1 MRKWRTSGW
10 VRMDRAPERFRN
22 SAFRCHP
29 PVPASF
35 AASSTP
41 TVMSPRTI
49 IRVAPLFRSVL
60 LFLGAISL
68 VEAQSSSPTAVGSIQ
83 GQVLNVSSGSFLN
96 NARVSVPGTSLETYT
111 NATGHYWLTQVPAG
125 ATAVEVRFL
134 GMEPQVVN
142 VTVPAGGVL
151 KQDFELNVTAGSAA
165 GKVVNLEPLSVEARA
180 MTGQAVAL
188 TEQRNAPN
196 IKNVISLDEFVDQ
209 AEGNIGEFIKYI
221 PGVDLQYNP
230 FSPQFVT
237 IRGMPASGTLI
248 QFDGTPTASALG
260 GTSRSFDVNTA
271 GSANIDRIE
280 VSKVPTP
287 DMPANA
293 VGGSINVISKSGF
306 SRKNPLFSYSTYLT
320 YNAIEGEFDPSLSKV
335 AGPDGKASKRPVQMA
350 YDLSYI
356 LPLKKNLAF
365 TFALTRAPRYN
376 QVEYRS
382 PTWSTVSGI
391 LAAYQNNELVS
402 DVDIRT
408 AKATVDW
415 KIGAN
420 STVQVSYYDMD
431 RRSLTRQVFTQFNPG
446 AGATGDP
453 TFIQGAA
460 TSVGSMAH
468 NLSGNQQYRA
478 LEVISAKY
486 RYDGPVWK
494 LDAFASRSD
503 GGTTVKDMDDGLFGT
518 IASSQTGLVIR
529 ADGLDRIGDR
539 GIPNLTATR
548 AGVAVSP
555 YDATSY
561 TIASA
566 TSAATDAKNTVT
578 SFGVNV
584 ARDFDFKVPTRLKF
598 GYYYEFMER
607 DNQGGVRTYTFTP
620 PGGAAARIA
629 SNHPVFN
636 DAYSSRAPL
645 TEVSGRSIPVRYL
658 SLAKLY
664 DLYVQNPSWFVLNE
678 ATAYTNQVNASIE
691 LEETI
696 DAFYARI
703 DSKFLDNRLWLVG
716 GVRYERTEDDGRG
729 PLNDLGATYQRD
741 ASGKFIRNPANNQLI
756 KITTNALANAR
767 LQYTERGVAK
777 KTDYDGLYPS
787 LNATYSFSDNIVLR
801 AGYARTIGRPEL
813 DDIIPSIIV
822 TDPNADAASRRITV
836 VDGNLAPWTA
846 DNFDLTFEVYDI
858 KGATASVSVFRK
870 DIANFFVDSET
881 QVTPAE
887 LTELGLS
894 NDYADYFI
902 RRTRN
907 GGTAEMT
914 GVELSYRQVLG
925 FIPVIGRRIQVF
937 GNLTSL
943 ALDGDNPEDFA
954 EFSPRNINGGISYAY
969 SKFVVKLGMHHN
981 KWVRR
986 SVAAQSA
993 NNLPNS
999 YNFRAPSTR
1008 WDFSAEYRLNRRLS
1022 LFYSVRNLTAEPVR
1036 LEIRSPGQPAY
1047 QRPRNYQFVAA
1058 NHTLGIK
1065 GTF

>member
-1 MRKWRTSGW
+1 MSKT
-10 VRMDRAPERFRN
+10 VRRA
-22 SAFRCHP
+22 
-29 PVPASF
+29 
-35 AASSTP
+35 
-41 TVMSPRTI
+41 
-49 IRVAPLFRSVL
+49 IRVGVFLFGCTSACL
-60 LFLGAISL
+60 LTL
-68 VEAQSSSPTAVGSIQ
+68 AQPANTGSIQ
-83 GQVLNVSSGSFLN
+83 GQILNASSGSFLN
-96 NARVSVPGTSLETYT
+96 NARVTIPGTTIEGFT
-111 NATGHYWLTQVPAG
+111 NETGHYWLTNVPVG
-125 ATAVEVRFL
+125 SATVEVRFIGL
-134 GMEPQVVN
+134 DTQAATVA
-142 VTVPAGGVL
+142 VTVGAPAV
-151 KQDFELNVTAGSAA
+151 QNFDLNVTGSVVN
-165 GKVVNLEPLSVEARA
+165 GKVVQMEALSVESRA

-306 SRKNPLFSYSTYLT
+306 SRKSPLFSYSTYLT

-335 AGPDGKASKRPVQMA
+335 AGPDGKSSKRPVQMA

-356 LPLKKNLAF
+356 FPVNQNLAF

-382 PTWSTVSGI
+382 PTWGTLTGI

-415 KIGAN
+415 KIGKN

-446 AGATGDP
+446 AGATGDH
-453 TFIQGAA
+453 TVIQGAA
-460 TSVGSMAH
+460 NGVGSAAH

-503 GGTTVKDMDDGLFGT
+503 GGTTIKDLDDGLFGSL
-518 IASSQTGLVIR
+518 ASNQTGLVIR
-529 ADGLDRIGDR
+529 AVGLDRIGDR

-548 AGVAVSP
+548 AGTAISP
-555 YDATSY
+555 YDATAFS
-561 TIASA
+561 INSA
-566 TSAATDAKNTVT
+566 TSAASDAKNTVT

-584 ARDFDFKVPTRLKF
+584 ARDFDFKIPTRIKI
-598 GYYYEFMER
+598 GYYNEFMER
-607 DNQGGVRTYTFTP
+607 DNQGGVRTFTFTP
-620 PGGAAARIA
+620 PGGAAARVA

-645 TEVSGRSIPVRYL
+645 TEASGRSIPVRYL

-664 DLYVQNPSWFVLNE
+664 DLYVQNPAWFVLNE
-678 ATAYTNQVNASIE
+678 AAAYTNQVNASIE

-696 DAFYARI
+696 DALYARI

-729 PLNDLGATYQRD
+729 RLNDVGATYQRD
-741 ASGKFIRNPANNQLI
+741 ANGNYIRNASGQLVR
-756 KITTNALANAR
+756 ITTNALANAR
-767 LQYTERGVAK
+767 LQYTERGVGK
-777 KTDYDGLYPS
+777 KTSYDGLYPS
-787 LNATYSFSDNIVLR
+787 LNVSYSFSDKIVLR

-813 DDIIPSIIV
+813 GDIIPSIIV
-822 TDPNADAASRRITV
+822 TDPNADVSTRRITV
-836 VDGNLAPWTA
+836 IDGSLEPWTA

-870 DIANFFVDSET
+870 DIENFFVDSET
-881 QVTPAE
+881 QVTPTE
-887 LTELGLS
+887 LTELGL
-894 NDYADYFI
+894 NDDYGDYLI

-914 GVELSYRQVLG
+914 GVELSYRQVLR
-925 FIPVIGRRIQVF
+925 FIPTIGRRMQVF
-937 GNLTSL
+937 ANLTSL

-954 EFSPRNINGGISYAY
+954 EFSPRNINAGFSYAY

-986 SVAAQSA
+986 SVAATNA
-993 NNLPNS
+993 NNRVDS
-999 YNFRAPSTR
+999 FNFRAPSTR
-1008 WDFSAEYRLNRRLS
+1008 WDFSAEYRLNRRFS
-1022 LFYSVRNLTAEPVR
+1022 VFYSVRNLTAEPVR

-1047 QRPRNYQFVAA
+1047 QRPRNYQFVGA

>member
-1 MRKWRTSGW
+1 MTLRT
-10 VRMDRAPERFRN
+10 P
-22 SAFRCHP
+22 SASASTLIFFCL
-29 PVPASF
+29 VSLWLACSTSAQPAS
-35 AASSTP
+35 
-41 TVMSPRTI
+41 
-49 IRVAPLFRSVL
+49 
-60 LFLGAISL
+60 GG
-68 VEAQSSSPTAVGSIQ
+68 EVGVVQ
-83 GQVLNVSSGSFLN
+83 GQVLNVSTGNFLN
-96 NARVSVPGTSLETYT
+96 NARVSVPGSTQETFT
-111 NATGHYWLTQVPAG
+111 NATGHYRLTQVPAG
-125 ATAVEVRFL
+125 ATKIEVRFL
-134 GMEPQVVN
+134 NMEPQVANVN
-142 VTVPAGGVL
+142 VLAGGTVN
-151 KQDFELNVTAGSAA
+151 QDFELNVSSASA
-165 GKVVNLEPLSVEARA
+165 DGKVVNLEPLSVEARA

-196 IKNVISLDEFVDQ
+196 IKNVIALDEFVDQ

-306 SRKNPLFSYSTYLT
+306 SRKDPLFSYSTYLT
-320 YNAIEGEFDPSLSKV
+320 YNAIEGEFDPSWSKV
-335 AGPDGKASKRPVQMA
+335 AGPDGKSSKRPVQMA

-415 KIGAN
+415 KIGQN

-446 AGATGDP
+446 ANATGSP

-460 TSVGSMAH
+460 TSVGTMAH

-486 RYDGPVWK
+486 KYDGPVWE

-503 GGTTVKDMDDGLFGT
+503 GGTTVKDLDDGLFGT
-518 IASSQTGLVIR
+518 IASSQTGLLIR
-529 ADGLDRIGDR
+529 ADGLDRIMDR

-548 AGVAVSP
+548 AGVAVNP
-555 YDATSY
+555 YDASAFS
-561 TIASA
+561 IASA

-584 ARDFDFKVPTRLKF
+584 ARDFDFKIPTRLKF

-620 PGGAAARIA
+620 PGGAAARVA

-645 TEVSGRSIPVRYL
+645 TETSGRSVPVRYL

-678 ATAYTNQVNASIE
+678 ATAYINQVNASIE

-696 DAFYARI
+696 DAFYARL
-703 DSKFLDNRLWLVG
+703 DSKFMDNRLWLVG

-729 PLNDLGATYQRD
+729 PLNDIGATYQRD
-741 ASGKFIRNPANNQLI
+741 AGGNFIRNPPPNGPLVR
-756 KITTNALANAR
+756 ITTNALANAR
-767 LQYTERGVAK
+767 LQYKERGVAK
-777 KTDYDGLYPS
+777 KTNYDGLYPS
-787 LNATYSFSDNIVLR
+787 LNASYSFSDRMVLR

-813 DDIIPSIIV
+813 DDIVPSIVV
-822 TDPNADAASRRITV
+822 TDPNADVSTRRITV

-846 DNFDLTFEVYDI
+846 DNFDLTFEVYDL
-858 KGATASVSVFRK
+858 KGATASVSVFQK
-870 DIANFFVDSET
+870 NIENFFVDSESP
-881 QVTPAE
+881 VTAAE
-887 LTELGLS
+887 LVDLGLS
-894 NDYADYFI
+894 DDYGDYFI

-907 GGTAEMT
+907 GGKAEMS
-914 GVELSYRQVLG
+914 GIELSYRQVLG
-925 FIPVIGRRIQVF
+925 FIPTIGRRMQVF
-937 GNLTSL
+937 ANLTSL

-954 EFSPRNINGGISYAY
+954 EFSPRNINGGISYAH
-969 SKFVVKLGMHHN
+969 SKYVVKLGMHHN

-986 SVAAQSA
+986 SVAAQGA

-1022 LFYSVRNLTAEPVR
+1022 FFYSVRNLTAEPVR

-1065 GTF
+1065 GSF